1 MFTLRPAF
9 PSGFYVVGAATTAA
23 LLVIA
28 ALSADPAETQHMK
41 ASTPTPSA
49 QILAMELN
57 Q

>member
-9 PSGFYVVGAATTAA
+9 PSCFYVVGAATTAA

-41 ASTPTPSA
+41 ASTPTPSP